1 MTDFSPNSPDLKH
14 VDLLDEDS
22 PLAGQKYAC
31 ISFVSPED
39 IIKSK
44 EVFFFDKFTKAWGL
58 TKSLEKYTQFTQFL
72 AHKYRLNYDNL
83 SEDFKEFCSVEKEQ
97 LVKDGLTV
105 HDEYLTFVDK
115 NEDSLQEEYDQAH
128 NFQTSTRGIK
138 IRGCFSTQG
147 EAELRAKLLR
157 EQDPHHN
164 VYVGPVG
171 IWLPFNPAAY
181 KTGRTEY
188 LENELNDLMHEKK
201 KNEDQ
206 ATQEFNK
213 RVKDAKAKAIADNIS
228 RAKET
233 GAKLTQTLNADG
245 NLVSAQDV
253 ATFDNVLDSCL
264 DTKEYT
270 ESEVQ
275 EQLFS
280 QNNLPEEGR
289 EKLHKDYS
297 IDRPAKDEEQLPAV
311 FDKETTSETTEHK

>member
-1 MTDFSPNSPDLKH
+1 MTDSTNSSKLRN
-14 VDLLDEDS
+14 VDLLEEDS
-22 PLAGQKYAC
+22 PLAGQKFAC

-44 EVFFFDKFTKAWGL
+44 ESFFFEKFTKAWGL

-72 AHKYRLNYDNL
+72 AHKYHLDYDKL
-83 SEDFKEFCSVEKEQ
+83 SEDFKEFCKVEKEQ
-97 LVKDGLTV
+97 LVRDGLTV
-105 HDEYLTFVDK
+105 HDEYLTFIDK
-115 NEDSLQEEYDQAH
+115 NEESLQEEFDASH

-157 EQDPHHN
+157 EQDPNHN

-206 ATQEFNK
+206 ATREFNK
-213 RVKDAKAKAIADNIS
+213 RVKDAKSKAIADNIT
-228 RAKET
+228 RAKQT
-233 GAKLTQTLNADG
+233 GAKLTQALNEEG
-245 NLVSAQDV
+245 NLVSAKD
-253 ATFDNVLDSCL
+253 ASTFDMVLDSCL
-264 DTKEYT
+264 SDQAYT
-270 ESEVQ
+270 EDDVKK
-275 EQLFS
+275 QLFS
-280 QNNLPEEGR
+280 SNNLPEEGR
-289 EKLHKDYS
+289 EKVHVDYS
-297 IDRPAKDEEQLPAV
+297 NHPNSENQIEEKD
-311 FDKETTSETTEHK
+311 DS